1 MDSYITFYKEICM
14 TSKISSEAGNTYLPL
29 TNVTEGQKKGV
40 ESSQAAPIL
49 DNESALNVASFQAIS
64 TPLPPLVEERRD
76 DAGKTALHHAVSRL
90 DVTEAKKLLQQGS
103 NPNSKDNNG
112 ISILQACLEAFLPK
126 LANTENANP
135 TGKQYEMIKLLAN
148 ARADLGIQLRDYEN
162 IFDLAFGEKDFS
174 LLIALQSFYDPYF
187 CISDKSMKGFLERG
201 DDADLEFLLRNYP
214 EVTTPSGFTLLQ
226 AFVERDRGDLL
237 EKFKELKPEFFAS
250 NLRLSDLE
258 MAYTKQRISCLALL
272 KQHWVNSDDP
282 ALLTL
287 SKELTEELLAK
298 GITQNRVEA
307 ALLSLAE
314 GRGQLAC
321 LPLLL
326 QTGAELQK
334 ALEAARK
341 KKNIAFLE
349 MVQKDPSAYKVQ
361 RPAIH
366 RAILEDDI
374 SSLEKLLQ
382 PTHLKER
389 DPFGNSALE
398 LAIRQN
404 HLPAIKL
411 LAPNFPQDAS
421 LLAFVG
427 AQGSAQVAAFF
438 YEGKL
443 SIAETQQLLRTALV
457 NGNQDLLAW
466 LVQEPSAKL
475 EKLPKLAELYK
486 LLFQQNNSHL
496 IKKLL
501 KKMGIGAEA
510 FDERSGSA
518 LNTHLPLL
526 MELREDIL
534 PHALIKNSC
543 KQILALAIAHGD
555 VKFVRALY
563 EKVDVQRVLGDEL
576 ITIQGQRL
584 RPIAAAAFFGHAEI
598 VTFFTNQKA
607 PLQNRRVP
615 VDDILLAALCANNP
629 QTLHDVLQ
637 RYEAERKMPQFAE
650 LYVHIRLQAR
660 MRKMSQEQLSS
671 VLHKTIKLHKP
682 FVSSQDRETIVQHL
696 VALRHTSAYVLLT
709 KFLNKEQSS
718 LEILDFF
725 QKAAY
730 FVSRLPAVCQ
740 VHCGKYS
747 LKETNDWIVDQ
758 LFENTFQGTN
768 PLLIEQP
775 NVLNEILDLI
785 ASVKTNEDYGHLFV
799 ALQFAPKMSLVKE
812 AFQAAKIVAHDAIK
826 APVALYKLPR
836 DTHKE
841 IERLL
846 TIPQSISREDLEKI
860 LTGRNFPDHDI
871 SALVY
876 YFRQKKITNLHQ
888 EQRLWLV
895 YGLVY
900 RDRKLMA
907 HYYQVLKHHP
917 EHKELLPLAL
927 EAIRVVGMKRYHS
940 SFENKLA
947 PLIQRLID
955 TYQDEDLKI
964 LAVDSLLSICE
975 ETKTDELVHFLLKE
989 FEFAQKNQMHAY
1001 ERALI
1006 RAFGMVDLRGE
1017 KEIEEVVAALSLCL
1031 KRESRDVQRDAV
1043 FSLSTIAHEKGL
1055 LLALDAVKST
1065 LWDKYIK
1072 DFGENCKEH
1081 HGDLMTFKSRPE
1093 AIHDN
1098 REAMIKRIL
1107 LQLVRLH
1114 ENDQAFQES
1123 LQRTYQSYRLDPAS
1137 LPDIQKVELYFTNVN
1152 RRDLRY
1158 FSLPLA
1164 YPPHVD
1170 LIRGLT
1176 TRKGDYGFKEAIR
1189 DALRKGAGSSSLT
1202 NHDATFDCSTWS
1214 KIGHIFTSGDER
1226 LFFDSNNGSLYFSN
1240 GNAGALFIVPAAYY
1254 NSEYRVGQARIEMDN
1269 GIINNVFYRGVPK
1282 RWIKAFY
1289 LPDSFKNDIQQL
1301 ASDAPLEKVMKE
1313 LSSELF
1319 LGFSLKELGDFRCS
1333 LLAEE
1338 IDLTQPGCKT
1348 IPFIQKIHFLP
1359 EMDINGVA
1367 TLESISTLLKS
1378 DGMNFA
1384 KEAEIKEETLKQAIC
1399 LKLIAEKYA
1408 EKSPYLFM
1416 TQDRRLLELSDTA
1429 FRNQLAEFI
1438 AMLPA
1443 HMQQEAQVGADLPST
1458 DSLEDKSSRPLLRLY
1473 ALFNERSK
1481 ARKAILENWRYF
1493 GLDFR
1498 LVQKEMTSTLDA
1510 DLRDE
1515 ILYSS
1520 HQIAMQKK
1528 ARDLAVQNRALFEHF
1543 SGQEAISKVVQLL
1556 ALPLYKEV
1564 MPPNPSYKKK
1574 GAQSR
1579 IFLKP
1584 NLQRNARLEKVKKQE
1599 LPARDIHDCMH
1610 ATRVA
1615 LWSQLLRLLYI
1626 KLSFQIQGNPV
1637 HLALTAALHDAARED
1652 DGDDF
1657 WDDESAELVSIQLQ
1671 AIGIDDQALLE
1682 RYRRA
1687 VSEKDSPICNTTQAI
1702 IHDADCLDILRV
1714 IPLVAFQRDRL
1725 YIYRERPNDREYLDA
1740 IIREI
1745 AEVIKLTDTPE
1756 VKTFMEHRSTDL
1768 FGDLVRF
1775 LFLINERQPEKF
1787 KNITELLHPEMQG
1800 ILKTKG
1806 NDVTAW
1812 LLTRWA
1818 ALHN

>member
-1 MDSYITFYKEICM
+1 M

-29 TNVTEGQKKGV
+29 TNVAEEQKKGV
-40 ESSQAAPIL
+40 ESSQAAPIF
-49 DNESALNVASFQAIS
+49 DDESTLNVPSLHVIS
-64 TPLPPLVEERRD
+64 APLPPLIEEWRD
-76 DAGKTALHHAVSRL
+76 DEGKTALHHAVSRL
-90 DVTEAKKLLQQGS
+90 DVTEAKKLLQQRS

-112 ISILQACLEAFLPK
+112 ISILQTCLEVFLPK

-148 ARADLGIQLRDYEN
+148 ARADLGIQLRGYEN
-162 IFDLAFGEKDFS
+162 IFDLAFGEKDFG
-174 LLIALQSFYDPYF
+174 LLIALQSFYDSYF
-187 CISDKSMKGFLERG
+187 CISDKNMKDFLERG
-201 DDADLEFLLRNYP
+201 DDTDLEFLLRNYP
-214 EVTTPSGFTLLQ
+214 EVTTPSGFTLIQ

-237 EKFKELKPEFFAS
+237 EKFKELKPELFTS

-258 MAYTKQRISCLALL
+258 MAYTKQRTSCLAVL
-272 KQHWVNSDDP
+272 KQHWANSDDP
-282 ALLTL
+282 ARLTI
-287 SKELTEELLAK
+287 SKELTEELFAK
-298 GITQNRVEA
+298 GTPQNRVET
-307 ALLSLAE
+307 ALLNLAQ
-314 GRGQLAC
+314 GSGQLAC

-326 QTGAELQK
+326 QTGAELQA

-341 KKNIAFLE
+341 KNNIAFLE
-349 MVQKDPSAYKVQ
+349 IVQKDPSAYKVQ

-366 RAILEDDI
+366 RAILEDDK

-411 LAPNFPQDAS
+411 LAPHFPQDAS

-427 AQGSAQVAAFF
+427 AHGSAQVAAFF

-443 SIAETQQLLRTALV
+443 NVGETQQLLRSALV
-457 NGNQDLLAW
+457 NGNQGLLSW

-475 EKLPKLAELYK
+475 EKLPKHAELYK
-486 LLFQQNNSHL
+486 LLFQQCHAP
-496 IKKLL
+496 IVKALL
-501 KKMGIGAEA
+501 KKIGIGAEA
-510 FDERSGSA
+510 FDERSGPA

-526 MELREDIL
+526 MELWEDIL
-534 PHALIKNSC
+534 PHAHVKNGC

-576 ITIQGQRL
+576 ITIQGQRF

-598 VTFFTNQKA
+598 VAFFANQKA
-607 PLQNRRVP
+607 PLQNRRAP
-615 VDDILLAALCANNP
+615 VDDILLLALCSNNP
-629 QTLHDVLQ
+629 QTLQDLLQ
-637 RYEAERKMPQFAE
+637 RYEAERKMPQFAG
-650 LYVHIRLQAR
+650 LYVHIRLQAKI
-660 MRKMSQEQLSS
+660 RKMSQEQLSS
-671 VLHKTIKLHKP
+671 VLHETIKLHKP

-696 VALRHTSAYVLLT
+696 VALRHTSTYVLLT
-709 KFLNKEQSS
+709 KFLSKDQSPHQ
-718 LEILDFF
+718 IIDFF
-725 QKAAY
+725 QKVSY

-758 LFENTFQGTN
+758 LFENTFQGIN
-768 PLLIEQP
+768 PLLFAQP
-775 NVLNEILDLI
+775 NVLDDILSLLTTI
-785 ASVKTNEDYGHLFV
+785 KTNEDYGHLFV
-799 ALQFAPKMSLVKE
+799 ALQFAPRMSLVKE
-812 AFQAAKIVAHDAIK
+812 AFQAATFVANDAIK

-841 IERLL
+841 LERLL
-846 TIPQSISREDLEKI
+846 DRPQIITREELETV
-860 LTGRNFPDHDI
+860 LLGRNFSDNDI
-871 SALVY
+871 SALVH
-876 YFRQKKITNLHQ
+876 YFCQKKIPNLYQ
-888 EQRLWLV
+888 EQRHWLA
-895 YGLVY
+895 YGSVY
-900 RDRKLMA
+900 RDRKLLA
-907 HYYQVLKHHP
+907 HYYQVLKHHQ

-927 EAIRVVGMKRYHS
+927 EAIRAVGMKRYHS
-940 SFENKLA
+940 GLTNKLA
-947 PLIQRLID
+947 PLIQSIIE
-955 TYQDEDLKI
+955 TKPDEDLKVVA
-964 LAVDSLLSICE
+964 LESLMAICGQE
-975 ETKTDELVHFLLKE
+975 KMAELVQFLLKE
-989 FEFAQKNQMHAY
+989 LAFAQKNQMHAY

-1006 RAFGMVDLRGE
+1006 RAFAMVGLRGE

-1031 KRESRDVQRDAV
+1031 KSESHDVQRDAV
-1043 FSLSTIAHEKGL
+1043 FSLSTIANEKGL
-1055 LLALDAVKST
+1055 LLALEAVKST

-1072 DFGENCKEH
+1072 GFGKNCKEH

-1114 ENDQAFQES
+1114 ENDQAFQEA

-1137 LPDIQKVELYFTNVN
+1137 LPDIQNVELSFTNVN

-1158 FSLPLA
+1158 FSLPLT
-1164 YPPHVD
+1164 YPSHTN

-1176 TRKGDYGFKEAIR
+1176 TRKGSQGFKEAIR
-1189 DALRKGAGSSSLT
+1189 DAIRKGAGSSSLT
-1202 NHDATFDCSTWS
+1202 SHDATFDCSTWS

-1226 LFFDSNNGSLYFSN
+1226 LFFDSANGSLYFSN

-1254 NSEYRVGQARIEMDN
+1254 NSEYCLGQARIEMDN
-1269 GIINNVFYRGVPK
+1269 NIINNVFYRGVPK

-1313 LSSELF
+1313 LSSDLF
-1319 LGFSLKELGDFRCS
+1319 LGLSLKELGEFRFS

-1367 TLESISTLLKS
+1367 TLQSVSTLLKS
-1378 DGMNFA
+1378 DGMSFA

-1399 LKLIAEKYA
+1399 LKLIEEKYS

-1429 FRNQLAEFI
+1429 FRKQLAEFI
-1438 AMLPA
+1438 SMLPA
-1443 HMQQEAQVGADLPST
+1443 QMQQEAQVGADLPST
-1458 DSLEDKSSRPLLRLY
+1458 DSLEDKSPRPLLRLF
-1473 ALFNERSK
+1473 ALFNEKSK
-1481 ARKAILENWRYF
+1481 ARNTILENWRYF

-1498 LVQKEMTSTLDA
+1498 LAQKQMASILDD

-1515 ILYSS
+1515 MFYSS
-1520 HQIAMQKK
+1520 HQIAIQKK
-1528 ARDLAVQNRALFEHF
+1528 ARELAVQNRALFEHF
-1543 SGQEAISKVVQLL
+1543 SGQEAISKAVQLL

-1564 MPPNPSYKKK
+1564 MPPNPSYKTKD
-1574 GAQSR
+1574 STTR
-1579 IFLKP
+1579 TSLKQK
-1584 NLQRNARLEKVKKQE
+1584 LDHNARLEKVKKKE

-1610 ATRVA
+1610 ATRAA

-1626 KLSFQIQGNPV
+1626 KLSVQIQGNPV

-1652 DGDDF
+1652 DGDEF
-1657 WDDESAELVSIQLQ
+1657 WEDESAELVSIQLR
-1671 AIGIDDQALLE
+1671 AIGVDDQALLE
-1682 RYRRA
+1682 HYRRA
-1687 VSEKDSPICNTTQAI
+1687 VSEKDYPICNTTQAI
-1702 IHDADCLDILRV
+1702 IHDADCLDIMRV

-1725 YIYRERPNDREYLDA
+1725 YIYRERPKDREYLDA
-1740 IIREI
+1740 IIKEI
-1745 AEVIKLTDTPE
+1745 AEVITLTDTPE

-1775 LFLINERQPEKF
+1775 LFLIHEKQPEKF

-1800 ILKTKG
+1800 ILKTKA
-1806 NDVTAW
+1806 NDATAW